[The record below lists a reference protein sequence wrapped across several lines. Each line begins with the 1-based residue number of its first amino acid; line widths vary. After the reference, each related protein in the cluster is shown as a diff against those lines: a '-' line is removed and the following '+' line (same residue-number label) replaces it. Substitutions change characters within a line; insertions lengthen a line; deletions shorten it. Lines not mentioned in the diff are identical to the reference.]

1 MAEYTTFLNTGIIG
15 EVPTTTTTNSNFYV
29 NPDISSVDAAQS
41 TMSNLIEQ
49 RYSFLK
55 EKTTPLEDALF
66 SYSAYNNPNLLQET
80 TASAIPLVQQAYGTE
95 RDVTNRAMASM
106 GMQFD
111 STESKLRDKLQN
123 LTSQESIANAASTI
137 RNKIRDRELQ
147 IAYGTAAGYSNTVG
161 QAS

>member
-1 MAEYTTFLNTGIIG
+1 MSEY
-15 EVPTTTTTNSNFYV
+15 TTTNSNFYV
-29 NPDISSVDAAQS
+29 NPDISSTDAAQA

-66 SYSAYNNPNLLQET
+66 SYSTYNNPNLLQET
-80 TASAIPLVQQAYGTE
+80 QQSAIPLVQQAYTTE
-95 RDVTNRAMASM
+95 QGVTDRAMASM
-106 GMQFD
+106 GMGFD
-111 STESKLRDKLQN
+111 STENTLRNKLMN

-147 IAYGTAAGYSNTVG
+147 IAYGTASGYSNTLG
-161 QAS
+161 QVTS

>member
-1 MAEYTTFLNTGIIG
+1 MAEYTT
-15 EVPTTTTTNSNFYV
+15 NSFYV
-29 NPDISSVDAAQS
+29 NPDISSNGAAQA
-41 TMSNLIEQ
+41 TMSNLIES
-49 RYSFLK
+49 RYNFLK

-80 TASAIPLVQQAYGTE
+80 QAGAIPLVQQAFGTE

-111 STESKLRDKLQN
+111 STENTLRNKLQN

-147 IAYGTAAGYSNTVG
+147 IAYGTAPGYSNTVG
-161 QAS
+161 TTSG